1 MLDDGVAV
9 HAEAVGVVGG
19 GELDGGV
26 DGVEDARPRA
36 AAEAPPVVQQ
46 RRRLRRY
53 PSPHPSATYR
63 FGYLQD
69 NPHIQIVI
77 ENWKIGSI
85 ALKDHKNWSCVT

>member
-53 PSPHPSATYR
+53 PSPHPSTYR